1 MILSNSPDYDDTWRT
16 AELNVDDE
24 TLAEIAGDFLGE
36 QTYLFAQIVLA
47 LDGNDPTL
55 QTLRRAIE
63 PLIAPDAIDRLQ
75 KHLDDLRWAQEKGTK
90 NGHQKA
96 CA

>member
-1 MILSNSPDYDDTWRT
+1 MILSNSPDYDDTWQT
-16 AELNVDDE
+16 AELNVDNE

-36 QTYLFAQIVLA
+36 QTLLFAQIVLA

-55 QTLRRAIE
+55 QTLRREIE
-63 PLIAPDAIDRLQ
+63 PLIAPEAIDRLQ
-75 KHLDDLRWAQEKGTK
+75 KHLDDLRWAQEKGLE
-90 NGHQKA
+90 NDRQKT

>member
-1 MILSNSPDYDDTWRT
+1 MILSKSPDYDDTWRT

-36 QTYLFAQIVLA
+36 QTHLFAQIVLA
-47 LDGNDPTL
+47 LDGNDQTL

-63 PLIAPDAIDRLQ
+63 PLVAPDAIDRLQ
-75 KHLDDLRWAQEKGTK
+75 KHLDDLRWAQEKGTE

>member
-1 MILSNSPDYDDTWRT
+1 MILSNSPDYDDTWQT

-36 QTYLFAQIVLA
+36 QTHLFAQIVLA

-63 PLIAPDAIDRLQ
+63 PLVAPDAIDRLQ
-75 KHLDDLRWAQEKGTK
+75 KHLDDLRWSQEKGTE